1 MLKNEAKRDPSS
13 SSGNKLLYDIMDR
26 YINGGKYVLNF
37 GKYFMLGWP
46 AYLETNNYIFGKL
59 FRSSS

>member
-13 SSGNKLLYDIMDR
+13 SSGNKLSYDIMDR

-37 GKYFMLGWP
+37 GKYFML
-46 AYLETNNYIFGKL
+46 NK
-59 FRSSS
+59 